1 MPIDV
6 EALKNIVRPPFDAA
20 ADSPPGTYFPAT
32 ADAHLIY
39 SRCWKPAGTIKA
51 RIIAIHGLGDHIS
64 RYDYVFSAFAA
75 NGFLVKGLDYR
86 GHGRTVFKNNGVQGY
101 TYSFEQVYQD
111 LLQLAALPLDGIDES
126 GLPTFVFGHSMGG
139 LIALG
144 FVVAHASSIPNLR
157 GVISQAPAIGTG
169 KPVSAFVQFAVK
181 LVGNLIPKVQQN
193 NNLDIEGVCSSQAVV
208 EAYLRDPLTHPYIT
222 FQLARDMF
230 MTSDKLFA
238 SAGDFQLPV
247 IMYHNELDVLTSAVA
262 SSTWFEKAGS
272 SDKTYKLFLKEDMLG
287 HELHNEPSVKDGII
301 SDYVAWINA
310 RL

>member
-1 MPIDV
+1 M
-6 EALKNIVRPPFDAA
+6 
-20 ADSPPGTYFPAT
+20 
-32 ADAHLIY
+32 
-39 SRCWKPAGTIKA
+39 W
-51 RIIAIHGLGDHIS
+51 
-64 RYDYVFSAFAA
+64 YVFSAFAA

-126 GLPTFVFGHSMGG
+126 GLPTFVVSSSISSCVYFVEPFQFGHSMGG

-230 MTSDKLFA
+230 MTSDNLFA